1 MAKDITSGLGLL
13 PRLILGVSIPILLA
27 FLIIGNMLFFSANFG
42 VFKLKSIKD
51 IGYDSLKEVS
61 QASLKESTAALNKLG
76 EQIIRDKAESVARE
90 IEIFLRTLPKPNPK
104 SPGPALSKNPQL
116 RELAIAKVGL
126 TGYTGVQDDT
136 GLCWFHP
143 TPQVE
148 GTDLHALAATRP
160 AFWRAIEPGLKSK
173 AGHGGYYDWKEPNG
187 TIRAKY
193 LYTMPIKG
201 TNLSVTA
208 TTYMDEFSKPVK
220 AVEERISQIEKTY
233 TSQYQGKF
241 SLFIIIVFVVFVI
254 LLAVIY
260 LYSFSVVRPIRQLSE
275 IADKISMGDL
285 KTSVSVKAGGEIKVL
300 AESIER
306 MQTSVK
312 AAIERLQ
319 KRRG

>member
-1 MAKDITSGLGLL
+1 MANDTKSGLGLL

-27 FLIIGNMLFFSANFG
+27 FLIIGNMLFFTTNLG
-42 VFKLKSIKD
+42 VIKLKSIRD

-61 QASLKESTAALNKLG
+61 AASLKESTLALNKLG
-76 EQIIRDKAESVARE
+76 EQVIRDKAASVAKE
-90 IEIFLRTLPKPNPK
+90 LEIFLRTLPKPNPK
-104 SPGPALSKNPQL
+104 NPGSSVYKNPQL
-116 RELAIAKVGL
+116 REIAVQKVGL
-126 TGYTGVQDDT
+126 TGYTGLQDDT
-136 GLCWFHP
+136 GLCLAHP
-143 TPQVE
+143 NPQVE
-148 GTDLHALAATRP
+148 GTDLHVLAAKLP
-160 AFWRAIEPGLKSK
+160 AFWRVMESGLKTQN
-173 AGHGGYYDWKEPNG
+173 GGYYDWKEPNG

-193 LYTMPIKG
+193 LYTVPIKG
-201 TNLSVTA
+201 TNLSVSA
-208 TTYMDEFSKPVK
+208 TTYIDEFSRPVK
-220 AVEERISQIEKTY
+220 MVEEKINQIEKTY
-233 TSQYQGKF
+233 TAQYQNRF
-241 SLFIIIVFVVFVI
+241 RVFFIIVFVVFII

-260 LYSFSVVRPIRQLSE
+260 LYSFSVIRPIRQLSE

>member
-1 MAKDITSGLGLL
+1 MANDTKSGLGLL

-27 FLIIGNMLFFSANFG
+27 FLIIGNMLFFTTNLG
-42 VFKLKSIKD
+42 VIKLKSIKD

-61 QASLKESTAALNKLG
+61 AASIKESTSALNKLG
-76 EQIIRDKAESVARE
+76 EQVIRDKAESVARE

-136 GLCWFHP
+136 ALCWFHP
-143 TPQVE
+143 NPTVE
-148 GTDLHALAATRP
+148 GTDLHALATTRP
-160 AFWRAIEPGLKSK
+160 AFWRAMEPGLKSK
-173 AGHGGYYDWKEPNG
+173 TGHGGYYDWKEPDG
-187 TIRAKY
+187 KIRQKY

-201 TNLSVTA
+201 TNLSVSA
-208 TTYMDEFSKPVK
+208 TTYMDEFSRPVK
-220 AVEERISQIEKTY
+220 MVEEKIGQIEKTY
-233 TSQYQGKF
+233 TAQYQNRF
-241 SLFIIIVFVVFVI
+241 RVFFIIVFVVFIV

-260 LYSFSVVRPIRQLSE
+260 LYSFSVIRPIRQLSE

-285 KTSVSVKAGGEIKVL
+285 KTSVTVKAGGEIKVL